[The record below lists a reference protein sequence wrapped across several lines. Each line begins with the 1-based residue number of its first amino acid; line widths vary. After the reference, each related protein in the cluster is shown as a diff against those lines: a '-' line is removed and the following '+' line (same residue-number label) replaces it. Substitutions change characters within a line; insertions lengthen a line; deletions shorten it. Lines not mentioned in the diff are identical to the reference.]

1 MRRGRGRTHRRTS
14 GGLGYDAV
22 RPVRMLRL
30 EQAPALLCSG
40 CRRPGVRTGRDQR
53 SVCGRTRGCWPG
65 RDARGGLIGSSR
77 GRCGRSAGAHEQPCQ
92 QRGNGHQGRTR
103 TGQHRWDRHENLPGG
118 ARPTTPAPRFAGST
132 PPGDAASGG
141 SPGGGKRR
149 TRRAADGRCCS
160 GWTRTQPENE
170 LRTPAPAAL
179 LPGQTPTPRAS
190 PPTCAVGPSPS
201 FPARLITSEG
211 VSRRDCAGPEVAR
224 ALQRPTR
231 RVAGDF
237 PSAIAGGPVASAG
250 PRIEAAGAPGPT
262 HR

>member
-179 LPGQTPTPRAS
+179 LPGQTPTP
-190 PPTCAVGPSPS
+190 TG
-201 FPARLITSEG
+201 ITSL
-211 VSRRDCAGPEVAR
+211 RRR
-224 ALQRPTR
+224 AESVLPGTPDHLGR
-231 RVAGDF
+231 RL
-237 PSAIAGGPVASAG
+237 
-250 PRIEAAGAPGPT
+250 AAGLRWSGGRESSPAADQKSC
-262 HR
+262 R